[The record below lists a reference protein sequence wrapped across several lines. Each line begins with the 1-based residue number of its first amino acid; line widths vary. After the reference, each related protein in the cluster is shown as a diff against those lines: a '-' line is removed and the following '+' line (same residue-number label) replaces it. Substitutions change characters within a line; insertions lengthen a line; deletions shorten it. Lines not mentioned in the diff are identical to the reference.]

1 MSLAE
6 QRLNLA
12 LVVVAKLN
20 GSDDLSQRFM
30 RRLTTAP
37 NVAIAA
43 LWADMLRNG
52 GISATVQRYFAGGIA
67 GEIPPDQALPEIW
80 IEDDDQLDAARRLL
94 RELRNPPHRH
104 WVCLGC
110 REVIDGPFE
119 QCWSCGAQMPA
130 PPRS

>member
-1 MSLAE
+1 
-6 QRLNLA
+6 
-12 LVVVAKLN
+12 
-20 GSDDLSQRFM
+20 M

-43 LWADMLRNG
+43 LWADMLQNG

-104 WVCLGC
+104 WACLGC

-119 QCWSCGAQMPA
+119 QCWNCGAQMPA